1 MIPIACCL
9 RKSQS
14 LPQIKTTSGA
24 GTSSSASLGFGMW
37 YGYLWQLEGEACG
50 DICLENQRGCCH
62 ELWQSL
68 YDLDMLHTFFHF
80 LLGDSLIAMHVFVVA
95 YFSSAKSG
103 YCLVGAINLGYGLF
117 CLFPNDPNKETV
129 WFQ

>member
-1 MIPIACCL
+1 MGTFG
-9 RKSQS
+9 S
-14 LPQIKTTSGA
+14 LKGRPVEI
-24 GTSSSASLGFGMW
+24 F
-37 YGYLWQLEGEACG
+37 
-50 DICLENQRGCCH
+50 LENQPGCCH
-62 ELWQSL
+62 EFWQSL

-80 LLGDSLIAMHVFVVA
+80 LLG